1 MDLHSVFIPDPV
13 LGGKTEEKRQHKKC
27 REIVNN
33 CKFYF
38 KNVIINGSRKPLDG
52 ADRGRGQSQ

>member
-38 KNVIINGSRKPLDG
+38 KNVIINGSIKPLDG
-52 ADRGRGQSQ
+52 DDMCRGQ